1 MKLRWGK
8 GRKAPGATPSG
19 GFCGEKTSD
28 EAFLKV
34 VYRKLLDREP
44 DASGTASHLE
54 ALRAGTSRAD
64 IVLRFAASPEFV
76 HKTIKN
82 NLAAYLDPLPIR
94 DERPDKYRIERR
106 KGAADQVRVFRAAED
121 ADYDWLE
128 RKIVSNG
135 YYERPGVWSF
145 VVDED
150 KRMMADIAKELGAR
164 TVLDFGCSNGAVLKC
179 LRDLGIGGEG
189 VEISRM
195 ALDKAP
201 LEVRESIHLGDLLS
215 LSLPRCYD
223 LVLGLDVF
231 EHLNPNR
238 LDAYLSR
245 LYGLVRE
252 GGRLFA
258 NVPAHGRDPVFG
270 EIFPLDLASWDEDV
284 AAGRCFRSVPVDD
297 YGYPKNGHII
307 GGGTDW
313 WVGRFERAGFR
324 RDRGIEASLHRA
336 FDEGMNRISP
346 ARRAYYV
353 FSR

>member
-1 MKLRWGK
+1 MRLHWGK
-8 GRKAPGATPSG
+8 GRKAPGAASSG
-19 GFCGEKTSD
+19 GLCGDRMSD
-28 EAFLKV
+28 DAFLKV
-34 VYRKLLDREP
+34 LYRRMLDREP
-44 DASGTASHLE
+44 DAEGMAIQLE
-54 ALRAGTSRAD
+54 AIRQGMPRSE
-64 IVLRFAASPEFV
+64 IVLNFASSPEFI
-76 HKTIKN
+76 HKTIKD
-82 NLAAYLDPLPIR
+82 NLAAYIDPLPIR
-94 DERPDKYRIERR
+94 DERPDRYRIERR

-121 ADYDWLE
+121 VDYDWLE
-128 RKIVSNG
+128 RKIVANG

-145 VVDED
+145 IVDED
-150 KRMMADIAKELGAR
+150 KRMMADIANELGAR

-179 LRDLGIGGEG
+179 LRDLGIDGEG

-215 LSLPRCYD
+215 LSLPRRYD

-245 LYGLVRE
+245 LFGLIRE

-324 RDRGIEASLHRA
+324 RDRGIETSLHRT
-336 FDEGMNRISP
+336 FDEGMSGISL